1 MEENKNNVK
10 EESVLSAEDLE
21 RMELLRQVHEKSG
34 RQLQID
40 ATTGSLKEID
50 ELKELL
56 GKKIDNPDEK
66 YNIYYKGIR
75 NILMQYLPKGDE
87 FKEARQIIYD
97 EKNIFLNS
105 GKKKS
110 DNDGIRGSD
119 GRMTFQS
126 KMNDM
131 LDLILKWVSESQN
144 PFTLYNWLFALNEE
158 NGYGHEQ
165 YDNTTLGFA
174 NAMRVLSLES

>member
-1 MEENKNNVK
+1 MEENKKNVK

-40 ATTGSLKEID
+40 VTTGSLKEID

-87 FKEARQIIYD
+87 FREARQIIYD

-119 GRMTFQS
+119 GRMTR
-126 KMNDM
+126 
-131 LDLILKWVSESQN
+131 SE
-144 PFTLYNWLFALNEE
+144 ER
-158 NGYGHEQ
+158 
-165 YDNTTLGFA
+165 
-174 NAMRVLSLES
+174 RVGKECW